1 MPVSGL
7 VAVTRDLM
15 DASRIRSAVPGAVVV
30 ADLDGPAPVGAD
42 LIVLDLAAGIDPAA
56 AAAIGPPVV
65 AFGPHVDG
73 EALAAAVSAGCSDAL
88 PRSVFFRRLP
98 ALLAEHDPVR

>member
-1 MPVSGL
+1 MSGL

-15 DASRIRSAVPGAVVV
+15 DASRIRSAVPDAVVV
-30 ADLDGPAPVGAD
+30 ADLGAPALAGAD

-65 AFGPHVDG
+65 AYGPHVDG
-73 EALAAAVSAGCSDAL
+73 DALASALAAGCADAL
-88 PRSVFFRRLP
+88 ARSVFFRRLP
-98 ALLAEHDPVR
+98 ALLAEHHPAR

>member
-1 MPVSGL
+1 
-7 VAVTRDLM
+7 M
-15 DASRIRSAVPGAVVV
+15 DASRIRAVVPDATVV
-30 ADLDGPAPVGAD
+30 AGIASPELAEAD

-65 AFGPHVDG
+65 AYGSHVDS
-73 EALAAAVSAGCSDAL
+73 EALAAAVAAGCADAL

-98 ALLAEHDPVR
+98 ALLAEHDPVP

>member
-73 EALAAAVSAGCSDAL
+73 KALAAAVAAGCSDAL

-98 ALLAEHDPVR
+98 ALLAEHDPPR

>member
-1 MPVSGL
+1 MSGL

-30 ADLDGPAPVGAD
+30 ADLGGPALASAD

-56 AAAIGPPVV
+56 VAVIGPPVV
-65 AFGPHVDG
+65 AYGPHVES
-73 EALAAAVSAGCSDAL
+73 EALAAATAAGCVDSL

-98 ALLAEHDPVR
+98 ALLAEHDPAR

>member
-15 DASRIRSAVPGAVVV
+15 DASRIRAAVPDATVV
-30 ADLDGPAPVGAD
+30 AGVDGPEPVSAD
-42 LIVLDLAAGIDPAA
+42 LIVLDLVAGIDPAA

-65 AFGPHVDG
+65 AYGPHVDS
-73 EALAAAVSAGCSDAL
+73 EALATAVVAGCADAL

-98 ALLAEHDPVR
+98 ALLAEHSPPS

>member
-1 MPVSGL
+1 M
-7 VAVTRDLM
+7 AVTRDLM

-30 ADLDGPAPVGAD
+30 ADLDGPELAGAG
-42 LIVLDLAAGIDPAA
+42 LIVLDLTAGVDPAA

-65 AFGPHVDG
+65 AYGPHVDG
-73 EALAAAVSAGCSDAL
+73 EALAAAVTSGCADAL

-98 ALLAEHDPVR
+98 ALLAEHDPAR